1 MDLDGREWVEEED
14 PREYVAVSGLLEL
27 SRGFRDMWQFR
38 AWGSKKKRSRQFAG
52 GEDSNCDDLVKEP
65 KQEEAEQGFRL
76 KRIRVIVAEETG
88 TRKNRV
94 PEDGKKERRS
104 PTSPLSW
111 NERGSGSTG
120 GGGSGGGSGD
130 RFDTATQ
137 AERRLLSP
145 AAPPAAPPCDRPLGH
160 PGAFKDEIGDKV
172 HNPSSRRGTKKKTI
186 AELKEQV
193 NELSLEQEELKK
205 EKKQRLELLQSLR
218 DANELCKAQIA
229 LCGQKGEAKP
239 SAPPEV
245 SADLAEET
253 KGPALLKSSLGHV
266 ELECSENLDV
276 NSPLV
281 QVMDG
286 TSSIAEILPPHHI
299 NMNNSETEV
308 VLVVKESPSGHFN
321 IPDLNIPL
329 PLEDS
334 PVQIEDS
341 NILVQME
348 DSSDNSSSGC
358 DEQVPQLNRAVVA
371 AEARK
376 HRKECLRVKSSQF
389 GKSRFR

>member
-1 MDLDGREWVEEED
+1 MNI
-14 PREYVAVSGLLEL
+14 
-27 SRGFRDMWQFR
+27 F
-38 AWGSKKKRSRQFAG
+38 
-52 GEDSNCDDLVKEP
+52 C
-65 KQEEAEQGFRL
+65 
-76 KRIRVIVAEETG
+76 IVAQ
-88 TRKNRV
+88 V
-94 PEDGKKERRS
+94 
-104 PTSPLSW
+104 
-111 NERGSGSTG
+111 
-120 GGGSGGGSGD
+120 
-130 RFDTATQ
+130 
-137 AERRLLSP
+137 
-145 AAPPAAPPCDRPLGH
+145 
-160 PGAFKDEIGDKV
+160 EIGDKV

-193 NELSLEQEELKK
+193 NELSIEQEELKK

-239 SAPPEV
+239 PAPPEV

-299 NMNNSETEV
+299 NMNNSETED
-308 VLVVKESPSGHFN
+308 LVVVRRHFI

-329 PLEDS
+329 QL
-334 PVQIEDS
+334 EDS
-341 NILVQME
+341 NIPVQTEDSNLLVQIE

-358 DEQVPQLNRAVVA
+358 HEQVPQLNRAVVA

-376 HRKECLRVKSSQF
+376 HRKECIRVKSSQF